1 MDNILYKNK
10 KFSLYE
16 YDDEAEFEK
25 DVVTNSKEIFGKDTI
40 YIDVKKKIGD
50 SIISIPD
57 GYLVDLTFN
66 NSPKLYMIENELVVH
81 DAYRH
86 IGQQLLKF
94 AISYKESGRKIKDFL
109 LKEIEKDAESL
120 SKINEYLVR
129 NNYRNLDNFL
139 EELIFNIPVS
149 AIVVIDELTD
159 ELDNVLKQIVMKT
172 DVLEMKKYSFGDDFL
187 FQYTPLHNEIFETKD
202 ISNVSVDDLDTIVVP
217 ANAQGFEEVFLS
229 QNCWWAIRIS
239 SAMLDKIK
247 YIAAYQTAPVSAI
260 TYIAEVDNIEKFED
274 TNKYILYFKGKA
286 KKIEPIKLIPK
297 SKVKAPQA
305 ARYTVYSK
313 LKNAKNLDEA
323 F

>member
-16 YDDEAEFEK
+16 YDNETEFEK
-25 DVVTNSKEIFGKDTI
+25 DVVTNSKEIFGDNTI

-57 GYLVDLTFN
+57 GYLIDLTFN

-94 AISYKESGRKIKDFL
+94 AISYKESGRKIKEFL
-109 LKEIEKDAESL
+109 LKEIEKDSESL
-120 SKINEYLVR
+120 SKINQYLER
-129 NNYRNLDNFL
+129 NSYRNLDNFL

-172 DVLEMKKYSFGDDFL
+172 DVLEMKKYYYQNDFL
-187 FQYTPLHNEIFETKD
+187 FQYTALHNEILETKD

-217 ANAQGFEEVFLS
+217 ANEQGFEEVFLG

-239 SAMLDKIK
+239 AAMLDKIK
-247 YIAAYQTAPVSAI
+247 YIAGYQTAPISAI

-286 KKIEPIKLIPK
+286 KKIEPLKLIPNG
-297 SKVKAPQA
+297 KVKAPQA
-305 ARYTVYSK
+305 PRYTVYSK

>member
-16 YDDEAEFEK
+16 YDDETEFER
-25 DVVTNSKEIFGKDTI
+25 DVVTNSKEIFGENTI

-57 GYLVDLTFN
+57 GYLIDLTFN
-66 NSPKLYMIENELVVH
+66 NAPKLYMIENELVVH

-94 AISYKESGRKIKDFL
+94 AISYKESGRKIKEFL
-109 LKEIEKDAESL
+109 LKEIEKDTESL
-120 SKINEYLVR
+120 SKINNYLER
-129 NNYRNLDNFL
+129 NSYRNLDNFL

-149 AIVVIDELTD
+149 AIIVIDELTD

-172 DVLEMKKYSFGDDFL
+172 DVLEMKKYYYENDFL
-187 FQYTPLHNEIFETKD
+187 FQYTPLHNEILETKD

-217 ANAQGFEEVFLS
+217 ANEQGFKEVFLG
-229 QNCWWAIRIS
+229 QNCWYAIRIS

-247 YIAAYQTAPVSAI
+247 YIAGYQTAPISAI

-297 SKVKAPQA
+297 GIVKAPQA
-305 ARYTVYSK
+305 SRYTAYSK